1 MKNKITAILLA
12 VLMLMLCGC
21 SYIAPKK
28 SDRLSVVCSI
38 FAPYDFAR
46 RIAGDRAEV
55 KMLLPTGVESHSY
68 EPTPRD
74 IIELENSDIF
84 FYVSE
89 HTETWVTQITDAVEN
104 ESVKKIDIADE
115 LGIVINDHDHD
126 HGHHHGEEHDEHDES
141 GTDEHIWTD
150 LETATKMID
159 CIAKEMGKPVTAA
172 FHVQPENITSTIH
185 LGKNKKANELL
196 YEWFRDDFYNEFT
209 HIHCPSPFIAGQ
221 LKEHGYQAKL
231 HIISNGVSDEFYPR
245 VRQKEPELAHKFVI
259 LMIGRY
265 SEEKRQDVLIEA
277 VKRSAHSHRIQLILA
292 GQGPKERSLRW
303 QGRSL
308 RYPPIMGFFDT
319 ERLCELMAMSDLY
332 VHAADVEI
340 EAIACLE
347 AVASGLVPVIADSPL
362 SATSQF
368 ALDHRSLFEAG
379 NVDDLAERIDWWY
392 EHATARHQMAR
403 VYAESANQYRLK
415 NSIRKAEQMFAEE
428 IAETLG

>member
-1 MKNKITAILLA
+1 MGGRGAFYDALCAFPCRTADCKGNGQTGDSGVPCA
-12 VLMLMLCGC
+12 AGKH
-21 SYIAPKK
+21 YIDD
-28 SDRLSVVCSI
+28 SSW
-38 FAPYDFAR
+38 
-46 RIAGDRAEV
+46 E
-55 KMLLPTGVESHSY
+55 
-68 EPTPRD
+68 
-74 IIELENSDIF
+74 
-84 FYVSE
+84 
-89 HTETWVTQITDAVEN
+89 
-104 ESVKKIDIADE
+104 
-115 LGIVINDHDHD
+115 
-126 HGHHHGEEHDEHDES
+126 
-141 GTDEHIWTD
+141 
-150 LETATKMID
+150 
-159 CIAKEMGKPVTAA
+159 
-172 FHVQPENITSTIH
+172 
-185 LGKNKKANELL
+185 NKKANELL

>member
-1 MKNKITAILLA
+1 MNGSEMIFIMNLRISTA
-12 VLMLMLCGC
+12 
-21 SYIAPKK
+21 
-28 SDRLSVVCSI
+28 
-38 FAPYDFAR
+38 
-46 RIAGDRAEV
+46 
-55 KMLLPTGVESHSY
+55 
-68 EPTPRD
+68 
-74 IIELENSDIF
+74 
-84 FYVSE
+84 
-89 HTETWVTQITDAVEN
+89 
-104 ESVKKIDIADE
+104 
-115 LGIVINDHDHD
+115 
-126 HGHHHGEEHDEHDES
+126 
-141 GTDEHIWTD
+141 
-150 LETATKMID
+150 
-159 CIAKEMGKPVTAA
+159 
-172 FHVQPENITSTIH
+172 
-185 LGKNKKANELL
+185 
-196 YEWFRDDFYNEFT
+196 
-209 HIHCPSPFIAGQ
+209 
-221 LKEHGYQAKL
+221 
-231 HIISNGVSDEFYPR
+231 
-245 VRQKEPELAHKFVI
+245 QKEPELAHKFVI

>member
-1 MKNKITAILLA
+1 M
-12 VLMLMLCGC
+12 
-21 SYIAPKK
+21 
-28 SDRLSVVCSI
+28 
-38 FAPYDFAR
+38 
-46 RIAGDRAEV
+46 
-55 KMLLPTGVESHSY
+55 
-68 EPTPRD
+68 
-74 IIELENSDIF
+74 
-84 FYVSE
+84 
-89 HTETWVTQITDAVEN
+89 
-104 ESVKKIDIADE
+104 
-115 LGIVINDHDHD
+115 
-126 HGHHHGEEHDEHDES
+126 
-141 GTDEHIWTD
+141 
-150 LETATKMID
+150 
-159 CIAKEMGKPVTAA
+159 
-172 FHVQPENITSTIH
+172 
-185 LGKNKKANELL
+185 
-196 YEWFRDDFYNEFT
+196 
-209 HIHCPSPFIAGQ
+209 
-221 LKEHGYQAKL
+221 
-231 HIISNGVSDEFYPR
+231 
-245 VRQKEPELAHKFVI
+245 
-259 LMIGRY
+259 
-265 SEEKRQDVLIEA
+265 
-277 VKRSAHSHRIQLILA
+277 A

>member
-1 MKNKITAILLA
+1 
-12 VLMLMLCGC
+12 
-21 SYIAPKK
+21 
-28 SDRLSVVCSI
+28 
-38 FAPYDFAR
+38 
-46 RIAGDRAEV
+46 
-55 KMLLPTGVESHSY
+55 
-68 EPTPRD
+68 
-74 IIELENSDIF
+74 
-84 FYVSE
+84 
-89 HTETWVTQITDAVEN
+89 
-104 ESVKKIDIADE
+104 
-115 LGIVINDHDHD
+115 
-126 HGHHHGEEHDEHDES
+126 
-141 GTDEHIWTD
+141 
-150 LETATKMID
+150 
-159 CIAKEMGKPVTAA
+159 
-172 FHVQPENITSTIH
+172 
-185 LGKNKKANELL
+185 L

-245 VRQKEPELAHKFVI
+245 VRQKEPELVHKFVI

-403 VYAESANQYRLK
+403 IYAESANQYRLK

>member
-1 MKNKITAILLA
+1 MKILL
-12 VLMLMLCGC
+12 VIDQFDQGNNGTTI
-21 SYIAPKK
+21 S
-28 SDRLSVVCSI
+28 
-38 FAPYDFAR
+38 AR
-46 RIAGDRAEV
+46 RFAQALAADGNEVRVAATGKPARGKYPMPEIHFLPVADSIIRSQGMVFAKPNRSVLEQAIA
-55 KMLLPTGVESHSY
+55 
-68 EPTPRD
+68 
-74 IIELENSDIF
+74 
-84 FYVSE
+84 
-89 HTETWVTQITDAVEN
+89 W
-104 ESVKKIDIADE
+104 ADVVHFMMPFA
-115 LGIVINDHDHD
+115 LSRVG
-126 HGHHHGEEHDEHDES
+126 
-141 GTDEHIWTD
+141 
-150 LETATKMID
+150 LR
-159 CIAKEMGKPVTAA
+159 IAKEMGKPVTAA

-303 QGRSL
+303 KGRSL

-362 SATSQF
+362 SATPQC

-403 VYAESANQYRLK
+403 IYAESANQYRLK

>member
-1 MKNKITAILLA
+1 MPEIHFLPVADSIIRSQGMVFAKPNRSVLEQAIA
-12 VLMLMLCGC
+12 WADVVHFMMPF
-21 SYIAPKK
+21 A
-28 SDRLSVVCSI
+28 LSRVGL
-38 FAPYDFAR
+38 R
-46 RIAGDRAEV
+46 
-55 KMLLPTGVESHSY
+55 
-68 EPTPRD
+68 
-74 IIELENSDIF
+74 
-84 FYVSE
+84 
-89 HTETWVTQITDAVEN
+89 
-104 ESVKKIDIADE
+104 
-115 LGIVINDHDHD
+115 
-126 HGHHHGEEHDEHDES
+126 
-141 GTDEHIWTD
+141 
-150 LETATKMID
+150 
-159 CIAKEMGKPVTAA
+159 IAKEMGKPVTAA

-292 GQGPKERSLRW
+292 GQGPKKRSLRW